1 MSSGDQTESSD
12 GRDGRDGLWSGA
24 AVSPGPSELAP
35 ALVPSFLV
43 IAVPV
48 VLVGLVFGVLLPGIP
63 WWFGVLLGLLA
74 AVGAVWWLADRADQF
89 VLRSL
94 GPVVPESRH
103 PIRLTNMVDG
113 LTLAGGVITP
123 SVLVVDDP
131 AANAMAIRRKDR
143 NHLLFTTG
151 LVDALDVVELEA
163 AVAELLTR
171 LRNGDAETATIGA
184 SLLGRP
190 LIDGPLGSLLGPVG
204 HRTIARL
211 LPPDRDLEADRQA
224 VGLTRYPPGLIKAL
238 GRLQGRD
245 LAPAA
250 GTAGTAHL
258 WLADPQAGATSNGDD
273 RRAPLGLR
281 IDALAE
287 L

>member
-1 MSSGDQTESSD
+1 MPTGDQTESS
-12 GRDGRDGLWSGA
+12 DGRDGLWSGA
-24 AVSPGPSELAP
+24 AVSPTPSELAP
-35 ALVPSFLV
+35 ALLAAFAVF
-43 IAVPV
+43 AVPL
-48 VLVGLVFGVLLPGIP
+48 VLIGLVLGALLPAMP
-63 WWFGVLLGLLA
+63 WWLGALLGLLVA
-74 AVGAVWWLADRADQF
+74 AGTVWWLADRADQF

-94 GPVVPESRH
+94 GTLVPDGDHPV
-103 PIRLTNMVDG
+103 RLTNMVDG

-123 SVLVVDDP
+123 AVLVVDDP

-171 LRNGDAETATIGA
+171 LRNGDAETATVGA
-184 SLLGRP
+184 ALVGRP
-190 LIDGPLGSLLGPVG
+190 LIDGPIGAVASPVG
-204 HRTIARL
+204 DRAITRL
-211 LPPDRDLEADRQA
+211 LPSDRDLEADRQA

-238 GRLQGRD
+238 ERLQGRD
-245 LAPAA
+245 LSPAA

-258 WLADPQAGATSNGDD
+258 WLADPQGGTTSTGDD